1 MEPTPQPWHAQDYG
15 AILSTLES
23 HPAGLSHAEAQ
34 SRLATQGPNRLTP
47 APGVPWWQRFARQFH
62 NLLIYV
68 LLLAALLS
76 WLSGHWTDGLVI
88 LGVVI
93 INAIVGLIQEGKAEH
108 ALAAIRQLLKIR
120 CMTLREGQHHQLDA
134 ERLVTGD
141 IVLLESGDKVPADL
155 RLLEGH
161 NLSVQESALTGESVS
176 VTKQNQPI
184 PEPTPLAERSI
195 CSTPAP

>member
-34 SRLATQGPNRLTP
+34 SRLATQGPNCLTP
-47 APGVPWWQRFARQFH
+47 APGVHWWQRFARQFH

-88 LGVVI
+88 LAVVI

-108 ALAAIRQLLKIR
+108 ALAVPGCQGQRHLLI
-120 CMTLREGQHHQLDA
+120 LR
-134 ERLVTGD
+134 RT
-141 IVLLESGDKVPADL
+141 I
-155 RLLEGH
+155 
-161 NLSVQESALTGESVS
+161 
-176 VTKQNQPI
+176 
-184 PEPTPLAERSI
+184 
-195 CSTPAP
+195 